1 MGTMVHINKMPV
13 LHTGGKE
20 TRGPSPRDMV
30 CCTCYRFFVVETR
43 TWQEAEGKPCPYCKS
58 KETTAMLG
66 DYYNAEPVLVRD
78 GIGGFI

>member
-1 MGTMVHINKMPV
+1 
-13 LHTGGKE
+13 
-20 TRGPSPRDMV
+20 MV